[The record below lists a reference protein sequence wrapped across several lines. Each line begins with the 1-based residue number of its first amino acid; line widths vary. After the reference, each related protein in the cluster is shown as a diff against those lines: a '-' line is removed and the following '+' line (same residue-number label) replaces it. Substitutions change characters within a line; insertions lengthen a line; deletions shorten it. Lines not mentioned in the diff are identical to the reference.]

1 MLPFPAVSG
10 ASEPPRVLI
19 VDDDRDVHEAYD
31 RCLCAPQRES
41 DELVRARSELFGAA
55 PASTVEAAQ
64 PFELVHAYGGE
75 EGVRTVQRA
84 LAAGRP
90 FAAAFVDMR
99 MPPGWNGVD
108 TIKGIWRL
116 DPAVQIVLS
125 TAYSDFTWDKVLA
138 AVGRSTGLHLL
149 RKPFDA
155 AQVRR
160 FAEVLCR
167 KWQLAADSRHPVP
180 GLHR

>member
-1 MLPFPAVSG
+1 MFPFPIAPG

-19 VDDDRDVHEAYD
+19 VDDDRDVHDAYE
-31 RCLCAPQRES
+31 RCLAPPRRES
-41 DELVRARSELFGAA
+41 EALARARDELFGPLPSSATGEA
-55 PASTVEAAQ
+55 PQ
-64 PFELVHAYGGE
+64 FELAHAYGGE
-75 EGVRTVQRA
+75 EGVRTVQRQ

-138 AVGRSTGLHLL
+138 AVGRSAGLHLL
-149 RKPFDA
+149 RKPFDP
-155 AQVRR
+155 AQVLR

-167 KWQLAADSRHPVP
+167 KWQLAAESRLIAS
-180 GLHR
+180 GLQR